1 MSNTDSKIKKGE
13 FCPYWLGRAPI
24 RSGGVFCTRT
34 CRGRICS
41 DGTIA
46 CSKRRS
52 PRTINSRITH

>member
-13 FCPYWLGRAPI
+13 YCPYWLGRASI
-24 RSGGVFCTRT
+24 RSGGIFCIRT

-46 CSKRRS
+46 CSKQRPSTKR
-52 PRTINSRITH
+52 